1 MARFGGT
8 CHAQRNVSSGE
19 LVNHALLLSLLAM
32 LATPSGLV
40 WPDGSLQ
47 DHGGEETA
55 RKRNYQACLYGL
67 ATCQLA
73 SLSPTERQAV
83 NEAAK
88 KQNYQAC
95 LSGLVT
101 CQLASLSPMERQA
114 VKEAAKKQNYQA
126 CLYGLVTCQLASLS
140 PTERQAVKEAA
151 KKQNYQACLYGLVTC
166 QLASLSP
173 TERQA
178 VKEAAEKRARALMAV
193 PPVAGRSFKGYACT
207 VDCSGHEA
215 GYQWAEDNGIDDE
228 SDCTGNS
235 QSFIEG
241 CIAYVEEN
249 SDDGYGLTED
259 DEEYNEDE
267 GEDSDDN

>member
-67 ATCQLA
+67 A
-73 SLSPTERQAV
+73 
-83 NEAAK
+83 
-88 KQNYQAC
+88 
-95 LSGLVT
+95 
-101 CQLASLSPMERQA
+101 
-114 VKEAAKKQNYQA
+114 
-126 CLYGLVTCQLASLS
+126 
-140 PTERQAVKEAA
+140 
-151 KKQNYQACLYGLVTC
+151 TC

>member
-95 LSGLVT
+95 LYGLVT
-101 CQLASLSPMERQA
+101 CQLASLSPM
-114 VKEAAKKQNYQA
+114 
-126 CLYGLVTCQLASLS
+126 
-140 PTERQAVKEAA
+140 ERQAVKEAA